1 MIVKM
6 QITPFKKSG
15 RCLEGI
21 DFSKYQRII
30 SHSPLIEYICYASIT
45 YTPQARSLIAEP
57 RFVKNRR
64 GNN

>member
-1 MIVKM
+1 MIAKM

-30 SHSPLIEYICYASIT
+30 SHSPLIEYICYAPIT
-45 YTPQARSLIAEP
+45 YTPAGTIANCGTAFCKKSAR
-57 RFVKNRR
+57 K
-64 GNN
+64 